1 MVTSPPTTFVHPELS
16 KNPQIR
22 IPGSSRPPSIIS
34 SKMTDIATEDSHETN
49 FESAATN
56 RRSVTG
62 TQSGKAMSDRSR
74 PPSAM
79 SSQTRNSHRAPQSRR
94 GVPLVGYSIGEPF
107 GGPGV
112 TMWNTSRPPSVNSQA
127 SKTHVP
133 SLAAQAFFRPMSS
146 QRLQA
151 RRGRQAESSHSE
163 IPFEEASEAGHTAI
177 RHSLTSHPVKI
188 IHHSTPVPPRS
199 GGTETSDREDR
210 VTMTASP
217 NGETTVRGSGES
229 ERPLQGHSFHLR
241 PGHGSSASNHKQGS
255 HALPPNK
262 NSPKS
267 FRSKILSTP
276 PENAPEPHDN
286 RGHERLPS
294 KNSTSHTSVKSDNP
308 AAPTHG
314 KNYQHFLG
322 NTVFCFGGRFQ
333 NARDVPVSILSG
345 IIALVP
351 TILFL
356 YYS

>member
-1 MVTSPPTTFVHPELS
+1 MFTSHPSSFFHPDLTTT
-16 KNPQIR
+16 PQIR
-22 IPGSSRPPSIIS
+22 IPELSRPSSIIS
-34 SKMTDIATEDSHETN
+34 SKMTDIASEDSHENN
-49 FESAATN
+49 FQGSATN
-56 RRSVTG
+56 TRSPTG

-74 PPSAM
+74 PPSAV
-79 SSQTRNSHRAPQSRR
+79 SSQTRNSHRAQQSRR
-94 GVPLVGYSIGEPF
+94 GLPLVGYNTGEPF
-107 GGPGV
+107 GGPGG
-112 TMWNTSRPPSVNSQA
+112 TMWNTSRPPSVTSRA
-127 SKTHVP
+127 SRTHVP

-151 RRGRQAESSHSE
+151 RRGRQAETSHSE
-163 IPFEEASEAGHTAI
+163 IPLENASEAGLTAI

-199 GGTETSDREDR
+199 GGTEISDREDR

-217 NGETTVRGSGES
+217 NGETTVRGSGDS
-229 ERPLQGHSFHLR
+229 ERPLQGNSFHLG
-241 PGHGSSASNHKQGS
+241 PGHGTSASNYKQGS
-255 HALPPNK
+255 IVPPLNK

-276 PENAPEPHDN
+276 PENASDLHDN

-294 KNSTSHTSVKSDNP
+294 KNSTSVKSDNTAP
-308 AAPTHG
+308 PTHG

-333 NARDVPVSILSG
+333 NARDFPVNILSA
-345 IIALVP
+345 IIAVLP

-356 YYS
+356 FYS